1 MKVIQINR
9 LFIYYYS
16 FNVFDSK
23 SEKVFDVY
31 LKLFICSSAR
41 VSKYVKEV
49 PKDFWRRDKR
59 ISFPTGEDSPGIP
72 SIDGIII

>member
-23 SEKVFDVY
+23 SEKVFD
-31 LKLFICSSAR
+31 FIFD
-41 VSKYVKEV
+41 VSNEES
-49 PKDFWRRDKR
+49 DIG
-59 ISFPTGEDSPGIP
+59 IS
-72 SIDGIII
+72 